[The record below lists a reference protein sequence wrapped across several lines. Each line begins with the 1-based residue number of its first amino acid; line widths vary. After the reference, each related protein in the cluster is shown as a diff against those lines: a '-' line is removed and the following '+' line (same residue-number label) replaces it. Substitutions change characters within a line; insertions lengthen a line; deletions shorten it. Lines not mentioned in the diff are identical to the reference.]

1 MYGTLTVRLVVDG
14 EHLSASVNGVEVLTV
29 ESLKQASV
37 DRGREAATGDR
48 VGVQAWSSSDLV
60 IDTLRV
66 AAPTDA
72 AVAGTLAARG
82 GRGVRADR
90 RGRGRPLVVS
100 QHPRARR

>member
-1 MYGTLTVRLVVDG
+1 M
-14 EHLSASVNGVEVLTV
+14 NGVEVLTV

-66 AAPTDA
+66 A
-72 AVAGTLAARG
+72 
-82 GRGVRADR
+82 RAT
-90 RGRGRPLVVS
+90 
-100 QHPRARR
+100 